1 MAPFMTQQ
9 QFHFFIEEP
18 KVLEAI
24 RLPSL
29 LTILSSLLRP
39 ADEGNFLFEDRL
51 NFNS

>member
-9 QFHFFIEEP
+9 LFHFFIEEP

-29 LTILSSLLRP
+29 LTILSSLLLP
-39 ADEGNFLFEDRL
+39 ADEGNFFFENGL
-51 NFNS
+51 NLNS